1 LEDKVY
7 YLADNF
13 SLFQGDFNHKKF
25 FLFDISEGSIYRLN
39 QVSYDMLSLFDG
51 EKKLSEIFSSLIID
65 YDVEEAKL
73 REDLNSMVENWI
85 NKSILKLKMINERK

>member
-1 LEDKVY
+1 
-7 YLADNF
+7 
-13 SLFQGDFNHKKF
+13 
-25 FLFDISEGSIYRLN
+25 
-39 QVSYDMLSLFDG
+39 MLSLFDG